1 METDVAGRMGGMFAE
16 SWWSGSAGRRGALE
30 TEAWIQ
36 VCISAFQELGPQT
49 NWAFTNWAS
58 EPQTQTVAS
67 DMGNILVKSRD
78 SSKEEVLD
86 KEAGPGG
93 KGMGDGTNGLLCL
106 NVRFSFWMWQKSIQ
120 RFGVG
125 EWCGMIYV
133 FKRFHL
139 QQYVWIWQL
148 HCTGKKIT
156 VAKDKCWIPSF
167 KVGTTLLC
175 SQKSGCWLL
184 WRIAGV
190 WQEPEEVWGPRS
202 RFSFFVWKPIVR
214 GVPFVKLHQ
223 AGGLFYVYS
232 FCIIC

>member
-1 METDVAGRMGGMFAE
+1 MGGIFAE
-16 SWWSGSAGRRGALE
+16 SWWSGSWSGRGTGDWGMDSRLHISFSGAR
-30 TEAWIQ
+30 
-36 VCISAFQELGPQT
+36 PQI

-78 SSKEEVLD
+78 SSKEEVLE

-93 KGMGDGTNGLLCL
+93 KGMGDRTNGLLCL

-139 QQYVWIWQL
+139 QQYVWIWQQ
-148 HCTGKKIT
+148 HCTGKLENHSGKG
-156 VAKDKCWIPSF
+156 KCWISSF
-167 KVGTTLLC
+167 QVGITLLLSEARVLVAAENSWC
-175 SQKSGCWLL
+175 L
-184 WRIAGV
+184 AG
-190 WQEPEEVWGPRS
+190 
-202 RFSFFVWKPIVR
+202 
-214 GVPFVKLHQ
+214 
-223 AGGLFYVYS
+223 AGGSLRTKK
-232 FCIIC
+232 